1 MSRRALLDHNSGEWH
16 GLFIR
21 LDQHGVEQTRFPTVL
36 NVQEE
41 ADQVVASLTDSS
53 SNQTRS
59 MRFGDLPTAMQVSPL
74 GHWSLGSDPFYAWN
88 WSHEICLVFGPQRR
102 RLIVRGN
109 TTGLQSLVVVQE
121 ARPTVDLEEPPTPLN
136 CSITVDGSQQDW
148 RLLPDLRMQLN
159 QHSCSLKWLQPNG
172 EWMAIK
178 RQYDGDGALLPLP
191 A

>member
-41 ADQVVASLTDSS
+41 ADQVVASLTDCS

-59 MRFGDLPTAMQVSPL
+59 MRFGDLPTAMQVSAL
-74 GHWSLGSDPFYAWN
+74 GHWSLGPDPLYAWN
-88 WSHEICLVFGPQRR
+88 WNHELCLVLGPQRR

-109 TTGLQSLVVVQE
+109 TAGLQSLVVVQE
-121 ARPTVDLEEPPTPLN
+121 ARPTVDLDEPPTPLN
-136 CSITVDGSQQDW
+136 CSISVEGSQQDW

-172 EWMAIK
+172 KWMAIK